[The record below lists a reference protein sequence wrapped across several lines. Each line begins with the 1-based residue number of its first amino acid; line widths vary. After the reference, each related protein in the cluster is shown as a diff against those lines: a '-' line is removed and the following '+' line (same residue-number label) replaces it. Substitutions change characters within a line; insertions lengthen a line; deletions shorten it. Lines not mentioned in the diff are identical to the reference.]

1 MGLADYPPE
10 DPRGLIH
17 EAYQMEIGP
26 EECRSIFVD
35 WAIGRLNGAPEDL
48 IPRLIARYGTAQ
60 PDHPMTAVL
69 TEGLRASSPPRR
81 RGGRA
86 GRVGS

>member
-1 MGLADYPPE
+1 MGLAEYSPE

-35 WAIGRLNGAPEDL
+35 WAIGRLSGPPEEL
-48 IPRLIARYGTAQ
+48 IPRLLERYAGAQ
-60 PDHPMTAVL
+60 PHHPMTAVL
-69 TEGLRASSPPRR
+69 TEGLRPKETPRR

-86 GRVGS
+86 GRVPS